1 MLGKKS
7 SIIELN
13 DLVYKERHDVK
24 KQARVA
30 DDWMI
35 NVFGL
40 TAIHPGSSTDGVL
53 DRKNIW
59 KPEGTC

>member
-1 MLGKKS
+1 MLGKKY

-30 DDWMI
+30 DDWTT

-40 TAIHPGSSTDGVL
+40 TASSWKLHRRCPG
-53 DRKNIW
+53 
-59 KPEGTC
+59 